1 MAEEDERVLT
11 LIKRGGAIGGAATG
25 SVLGFLAGGPIGAAI
40 GGSVGATLQTVT
52 TEIVNRELSRREE
65 IRVGA
70 TASYAIDFIHERL
83 KRGDRPREDKFF
95 VEEQSG
101 SCPAEEIF
109 EGVLLKAKG
118 DHEERKAR
126 FYGLLFANVAFDA
139 NCSRSEAN
147 YLLHVM
153 DGLTFLQ
160 LALVSLFSD
169 TDRFPKLPS
178 EDYERKRIDFE
189 LLIALAATF
198 ELFQNSILK
207 LWERGDESAAVIFD
221 PVEIPPAHMILSPT
235 GKRLFDLAG
244 LGAIADSNELQRL
257 ADLFATAPPAA
268 EAVVLGEAASLRNK

>member
-1 MAEEDERVLT
+1 MADEDEKVLT
-11 LIKRGGAIGGAATG
+11 LIKHGGAIGGAATG

-40 GGSVGATLQTVT
+40 GGAVGATLQTVA

-65 IRVGA
+65 MRVGG

-83 KRGDRPREDKFF
+83 QRGDRPREDKFF
-95 VEEQSG
+95 VKEKSG
-101 SCPAEEIF
+101 TSPAEEIF

-126 FYGLLFANVAFDA
+126 FYGVLFANVAFDP

-169 TDRFPKLPS
+169 TDRFRQLPS
-178 EDYERKRIDFE
+178 DGYEEKRIDFE
-189 LLIALAATF
+189 LLNTLAATF
-198 ELFQNSILK
+198 ELFQNGILK
-207 LWERGDESAAVIFD
+207 LSEPGGKGGEVIFD
-221 PVEIPPAHMILSPT
+221 LGEIRPAHMALSPT
-235 GKRLFDLAG
+235 GTRLFDLAG
-244 LGAIADSNELQRL
+244 LAAIGDSTELKRL
-257 ADLFATAPPAA
+257 ADLLAATVASPAG
-268 EAVVLGEAASLRNK
+268 VVLSEGTALRNK